1 MAIFHLFSVYIL
13 MISRYYLI
21 GQLCSSSWVVWDC
34 LIFISCVFKA
44 SFTLSLLDFV
54 LTIMKYTGPVVFF
67 VFLFFLQHTTQ
78 EANQEGTYT
87 WISLYHAMVV
97 T

>member
-67 VFLFFLQHTTQ
+67 VFLQHTTQ